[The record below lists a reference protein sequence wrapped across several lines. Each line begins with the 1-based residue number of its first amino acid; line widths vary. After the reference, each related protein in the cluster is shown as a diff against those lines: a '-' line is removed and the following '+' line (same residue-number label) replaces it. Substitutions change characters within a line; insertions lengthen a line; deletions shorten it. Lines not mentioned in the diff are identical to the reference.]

1 VLCYVLCRSKRDVI
15 LGPDNKPLE
24 VANADAMSEFKE
36 HIEELMK
43 GRSDRLEESAA
54 QEEKIRLGEAGWK
67 QR

>member
-1 VLCYVLCRSKRDVI
+1 VQVKREVVQ
-15 LGPDNKPLE
+15 GPDSQPLE
-24 VANADAMSEFKE
+24 LANADAMSEFKE

-54 QEEKIRLGEAGWK
+54 QEEKIRLGEEGWK